1 MIIAFATPPGVAGVA
16 VARVSGSDVLKVFSA
31 LLPEKTIVRLKAHP
45 AKLFLSPIYDLKKE
59 LIDTGLIV
67 YFERDKSFTGEETLE
82 FHVHGSPIVQEQLLE
97 NAFSLGVRL
106 AEPGEFTR
114 MAFLNGKLD
123 LTQAEALGE
132 LINAKTLNQ
141 KNLAQSILN
150 GELKNKID
158 RMAAKLLA
166 MLLHIEASIDFPEE
180 VVDLNDS
187 QFLSVIEE
195 VAGEIQELIL
205 TASAGN
211 AVREGIRV
219 AIVGK
224 PNVGKSSFFNLL
236 LKQDRAIVSA
246 VAGTTRDYLKEEMN
260 YKGHLIKWIDTAG
273 LRETKE
279 EIEKAGI
286 EKAKDQIKNS
296 DLVIFLIDDLKDKP
310 VSKPNQIIVF
320 NKIDL
325 IDKHHSVFSDKEILP
340 VSVLRA
346 IGMPRFW
353 EVFEKRMAAFYLGT
367 TDYEILINQRHRNS
381 LYAAGELLK
390 NLKEKI
396 SLKHEADLLSIDLK
410 EAVKF
415 LKQVTGQEINETVLT
430 EIFNKF
436 CIGK

>member
-16 VARVSGSDVLKVFSA
+16 VARVSGNNILQVFSA
-31 LLPEKTIVRLKAHP
+31 LLPSKTIARLKNNP
-45 AKLFLSPIYDLKKE
+45 AKLFLSPIYDLKKG

-67 YFERDKSFTGEETLE
+67 YFQNNKSFTGEEILE

-97 NAFSLGVRL
+97 NAFALGVRL

-114 MAFLNGKLD
+114 LAFLNGKLD

-132 LINAKTLNQ
+132 LINARTLSQ

-150 GELKNKID
+150 GELKNKIEQ
-158 RMAAKLLA
+158 MAAKLLA
-166 MLLHIEASIDFPEE
+166 ILLHIEASIDFPEE
-180 VVDLNDS
+180 VIDLGDKE
-187 QFLSVIEE
+187 FLSVIDD
-195 VAGEIQELIL
+195 VAAEIEKLIS
-205 TASAGN
+205 TSAAG
-211 AVREGIRV
+211 AVIREGFRV

-260 YKGHLIKWIDTAG
+260 YKGYLIKWIDTAG

-279 EIEKAGI
+279 EIEKIGI
-286 EKAKDQIKNS
+286 EKAKDQIKS
-296 DLVIFLIDDLKDKP
+296 ADLVIFLIDDLKDRP
-310 VSKPNQIIVF
+310 ERKPNQIIVF

-325 IDKHHSVFSDKEILP
+325 IAADHAVFKDKEILP
-340 VSVLRA
+340 ISVLTNA
-346 IGMPRFW
+346 GIAGFW
-353 EVFEKRMAAFYLGT
+353 EVFEKIISNFYLSR
-367 TDYEILINQRHRNS
+367 TDHEILINQRHRDS
-381 LYAAGELLK
+381 LHAAQQLLI
-390 NLKEKI
+390 NLKQKI
-396 SLKHEADLLSIDLK
+396 DLKHEADLLSIDLK
-410 EAVKF
+410 EAVKY

>member
-16 VARVSGSDVLKVFSA
+16 VARVSGNNLLKAFSA
-31 LLPEKTIVRLKAHP
+31 LLPEKTIARLKGNP
-45 AKLFLSPIYDLKKE
+45 AKLFLSPIRDLKNN

-67 YFERDKSFTGEETLE
+67 YFETNKSFTGEETLE

-97 NAFSLGVRL
+97 NAFAVGARL

-114 MAFLNGKLD
+114 LAFLNGKLD

-132 LINAKTLNQ
+132 LINAKTLSQ

-150 GELKNKID
+150 GELKIIIET
-158 RMAAKLLA
+158 MAAKLLA
-166 MLLHIEASIDFPEE
+166 ILLHIEASIDFPEE
-180 VVDLNDS
+180 VVDLRDE
-187 QFLSVIEE
+187 QFLTVIDE
-195 VAGEIQELIL
+195 VSDQIQKLIGTWKAG
-205 TASAGN
+205 TAI
-211 AVREGIRV
+211 REGIRV

-236 LKQDRAIVSA
+236 LKEDRAIVSS

-260 YKGHLIKWIDTAG
+260 YKGNLIKWIDTAG

-279 EIEKAGI
+279 EIEKIGI
-286 EKAKDQIKNS
+286 EKAKDQIKHS

-310 VSKPNQIIVF
+310 AKKSNQMIVF

-325 IDKHHSVFSDKEILP
+325 VSKDHAVFNDQEILP
-340 VSVLRA
+340 VSVLTSDG
-346 IGMPRFW
+346 IDSFW
-353 EVFEKRMAAFYLGT
+353 EVFEKSISNFYLNS
-367 TDYEILINQRHRNS
+367 TDHEILINQRHRDS
-381 LYAAGELLK
+381 LYAAQQLLE
-390 NLKEKI
+390 NLKHKI
-396 SLKHEADLLSIDLK
+396 KLKHEADLLSIDLK

-415 LKQVTGQEINETVLT
+415 LKQVTGQDINETVLT